1 MRSLDDQIH
10 KQDYKVL
17 SINIEIHNDA
27 WQNDHDIISVNAI
40 YYEANIKQHIYV
52 GGPNRMNW

>member
-27 WQNDHDIISVNAI
+27 WQSDHDIISVNAI
-40 YYEANIKQHIYV
+40 YYEYIYV